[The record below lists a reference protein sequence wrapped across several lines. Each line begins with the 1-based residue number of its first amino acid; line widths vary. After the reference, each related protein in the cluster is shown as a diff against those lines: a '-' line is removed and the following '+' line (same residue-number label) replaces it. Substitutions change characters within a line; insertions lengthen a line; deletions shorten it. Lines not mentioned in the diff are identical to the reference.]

1 MRLWSKWTKNEK
13 IPKANELI
21 GWRVRIGGVH
31 ASPTWPEL
39 RTRRSGMTCVIR
51 NQKKKKKNPR
61 TNAGSTEVPQHQRI
75 PHILD
80 KR

>member
-1 MRLWSKWTKNEK
+1 MQVPRGLNL
-13 IPKANELI
+13 ELDEVAWHVSSEI
-21 GWRVRIGGVH
+21 KR
-31 ASPTWPEL
+31 
-39 RTRRSGMTCVIR
+39 
-51 NQKKKKKNPR
+51 KKKKKNPR